1 MGQRRRKLV
10 TDCVR
15 KLQGAAIDTF
25 LPNPVVAYYDAAI
38 FLDHARQAFDR
49 WNGHAGRNRYC
60 ALQRGMINSWTLKAL
75 KGGNLSHLSLH
86 CDIGCR
92 CKMYLPVF
100 PGFSS
105 RRYDAVSFVARRP
118 AAWHDRRRKP
128 AAGIGDLASLDEVA
142 SRRPVSRFST
152 RVLPTELMQI
162 PSGTALPQ
170 RGGVQA
176 KQIPRQAALR
186 FAT

>member
-60 ALQRGMINSWTLKAL
+60 ALQRGMIELVDSK
-75 KGGNLSHLSLH
+75 
-86 CDIGCR
+86 
-92 CKMYLPVF
+92 
-100 PGFSS
+100 SS
-105 RRYDAVSFVARRP
+105 
-118 AAWHDRRRKP
+118 
-128 AAGIGDLASLDEVA
+128 
-142 SRRPVSRFST
+142 
-152 RVLPTELMQI
+152 
-162 PSGTALPQ
+162 
-170 RGGVQA
+170 
-176 KQIPRQAALR
+176 
-186 FAT
+186 

>member
-75 KGGNLSHLSLH
+75 KGGNLSHLKSPLRH
-86 CDIGCR
+86 R
-92 CKMYLPVF
+92 LPLQNVSAGF
-100 PGFSS
+100 PGF
-105 RRYDAVSFVARRP
+105 F
-118 AAWHDRRRKP
+118 
-128 AAGIGDLASLDEVA
+128 
-142 SRRPVSRFST
+142 
-152 RVLPTELMQI
+152 
-162 PSGTALPQ
+162 
-170 RGGVQA
+170 
-176 KQIPRQAALR
+176 
-186 FAT
+186 FATVRCRFICRETAGGLARSPPQTRGWDR